1 MEAIFPQI
9 RYHKHWAGLGRN
21 INVLNKV
28 ANMHH
33 TPQQIGQSKW
43 LVPSRIDQP
52 ELLDSGIGSQA
63 DVRQNLADLWRIN
76 VHLGGLSSLE
86 RNLYPRLRNSTHRLF
101 CLDIGTGSAQIPLK
115 IEQWV
120 KQHNLQLEMLALD
133 FSARNLRVAQEHLTS
148 APLSQISL
156 IQADAHVL
164 PFAPNSVDYVISSLF
179 LHHLNP
185 EQVLAFLRSTFRIAR
200 RGLIMTDLT
209 RGWLPLLAFKI
220 IQPIF
225 ARNYLTRH
233 DGAVSIRR
241 AYTPAELLFLAKT
254 ADLPN
259 ASISV
264 YPSWPWRMTLVA
276 EKP

>member
-1 MEAIFPQI
+1 
-9 RYHKHWAGLGRN
+9 
-21 INVLNKV
+21 
-28 ANMHH
+28 MHH
-33 TPQQIGQSKW
+33 HPQQIGQSKW

-52 ELLDSGIGSQA
+52 ELLDSGIGSQS

-76 VHLGGLSSLE
+76 RHLGGLSSLK
-86 RNLYPRLRNSTHRLF
+86 RHLYPRLRNSTHRLV

-115 IEQWV
+115 IEQWA
-120 KQHNLQLEMLALD
+120 KRHNLQLEMLALD
-133 FSARNLRVAQEHLTS
+133 FSARNLRVGQQHLTS
-148 APLSQISL
+148 TPLSHILL
-156 IQADAHVL
+156 IQANAHVL

-185 EQVLAFLRSTFRIAR
+185 EQVLAFLRSAFRIAR
-200 RGLIMTDLT
+200 KGLIMTDLT
-209 RGWLPLLAFKI
+209 RGWLPLVAFKI

-225 ARNYLTRH
+225 ARSYLTRY

-241 AYTPAELLFLAKT
+241 AYTRAELLSLAKT

-264 YPSWPWRMTLVA
+264 YPNWPWRMTLIA

>member
-1 MEAIFPQI
+1 M
-9 RYHKHWAGLGRN
+9 
-21 INVLNKV
+21 LNKV

-33 TPQQIGQSKW
+33 HPQQIGQSKW

-52 ELLDSGIGSQA
+52 ELLDSGIGSQS
-63 DVRQNLADLWRIN
+63 DVRQNLADIWRIN
-76 VHLGGLSSLE
+76 RHLGGLSSLK
-86 RNLYPRLRNSTHRLF
+86 RHLYPRLRNSTHRLV

-115 IEQWV
+115 MEQWA
-120 KQHNLQLEMLALD
+120 KQHGLELEILALD
-133 FSARNLRVAQEHLTS
+133 FSARNLKVARDHVVST
-148 APLSQISL
+148 PLSQISL
-156 IQADAHVL
+156 IQGDAHSL

-179 LHHLNP
+179 LHHFSP

-225 ARNYLTRH
+225 ARSYLTRH

-241 AYTPAELLFLAKT
+241 AYIPTELLSLAKT

-259 ASISV
+259 AAISV

>member
-1 MEAIFPQI
+1 M
-9 RYHKHWAGLGRN
+9 
-21 INVLNKV
+21 LNKV

-33 TPQQIGQSKW
+33 HSQQIGQSKW

-52 ELLDSGIGSQA
+52 ELLDSGIGSME
-63 DVRQNLADLWRIN
+63 DVRQNLVDLWRIN
-76 VHLGGLSSLE
+76 RYLGGLSPLHH
-86 RNLYPRLRNSTHRLF
+86 RLYPRLRNSTHRLV

-115 IEQWV
+115 IEQWA
-120 KQHNLQLEMLALD
+120 KRHGLELEILALD
-133 FSARNLRVAQEHLTS
+133 FSARNLRVAQEHLRS
-148 APLSQISL
+148 APLSPQISV
-156 IQADAHVL
+156 IQADADAL

-185 EQVLAFLRSTFRIAR
+185 EQVLAFLRSAFRIAR
-200 RGLIMTDLT
+200 KGLIMTDLT
-209 RGWLPLLAFKI
+209 RGWLPLAAFKI

-225 ARNYLTRH
+225 ARSYLTRY

-241 AYTPAELLFLAKT
+241 AYTRAELLSLAKT

-264 YPSWPWRMTLVA
+264 YPSWSWRMTLIA